1 MSCLPVTNHS
11 AAMPFG
17 SPRDECE
24 PMAMTNL
31 QRLNRDGDLHPATI
45 RLFGEVIA
53 NHLADGHRGI
63 DLGAALLSEY
73 GDVTCLSY
81 ACECG
86 EVVGVAVERSQ
97 DLEWAA

>member
-63 DLGAALLSEY
+63 DLGAAWSSEY